1 MPVYLDEIP
10 ADAEKIAR
18 PLTLRWVICLFIIL
32 AIGATL
38 TLWQWTGERS
48 GFAFWFTSLGLPFCL
63 WGLLF
68 SFRRLDYK
76 IDQNGE
82 AGFNYECELIEKNEI
97 SRGKRFAWIL
107 DKHVQTQAGLSVT
120 SLLVAI
126 DRGIP
131 LMNTVKPR
139 VGNIAVRHSRLT
151 DFDVIPAALEEAMSK
166 AAIRIKSVL
175 EQLPET
181 LECWV
186 MFECDAGLSEQEEAA
201 LLQLVVLKSE
211 RSLHRLAVSGPACV
225 DYWLDRYWQK
235 PSVLIVLTVSLH
247 PMPKENDAEAITAL
261 VFCNRKSHRF
271 PDAVRL
277 HRPQKSRNETLTKNM
292 VHSLCWAEIQ
302 PEELK
307 RIWMTGEAVT
317 TLSGLNQA
325 CEDNKATLSL
335 TEDIKNID
343 DVLGFPGKASF
354 WVAIALASEFV
365 QESGTQFIAAH
376 SDPGNDDIWLATITA
391 EERQREVIR
400 E

>member
-1 MPVYLDEIP
+1 MPVYLDEVP

-32 AIGATL
+32 AVGTTL
-38 TLWQWTGERS
+38 VLWQWTGERS
-48 GFAFWFTSLGLPFCL
+48 GFVFWFTALGLPFCF

-68 SFRRLDYK
+68 SFRRIGYK
-76 IDQNGE
+76 IEQNGE
-82 AGFNYECELIEKNEI
+82 AGWNYECGVIENDEI

-107 DKHVQTQAGLSVT
+107 DSYVQTQAGRGVG
-120 SLLVAI
+120 SLLAAI
-126 DRGIP
+126 EQGIP

-151 DFDVIPAALEEAMSK
+151 EFDGNPDALEEALNK
-166 AAIRIKSVL
+166 AAIRVKNIL

-186 MFECDAGLSEQEEAA
+186 MFECDAGLSEQEEAT
-201 LLQLVVLKSE
+201 LLHLMVLKSK
-211 RSLHRLAVSGPACV
+211 RSLHRLSVSGPASV
-225 DYWLDRYWQK
+225 DYWLDRYWRK
-235 PSVLIVLTVSLH
+235 PSVLVVLTVSLR
-247 PMPKENDAEAITAL
+247 PTPKENDAEAITAL

-271 PDAVRL
+271 PNAVRL
-277 HRPQKSRNETLTKNM
+277 HRPQQSRNETLTHNM
-292 VHSLCWAEIQ
+292 MHSLRWAEIQ
-302 PEELK
+302 PK
-307 RIWMTGEAVT
+307 GIKGIWMTGEAVT
-317 TLSGLNQA
+317 SLPGLNQA

-354 WVAIALASEFV
+354 WAAIALASEVV
-365 QESGTQFIAAH
+365 QESGVQFIAAH
-376 SDPGNDDIWLATITA
+376 SDPRNDDIWLATITA
-391 EERQREVIR
+391 KGRQKEVIR